1 MQPVVRG
8 HTADANVPTAQN
20 FLPDKRDQY
29 SVINIVIC
37 GVAGRDIFKS
47 KLGDKAD
54 HARVAGLHHPVCS
67 FVQRPKFADEG
78 FYNYQGGVEHVNQLR
93 CPMAPSLSRGWPV
106 KSSEKGAT
114 AGRADDIRRSLHE

>member
-20 FLPDKRDQY
+20 FLPDKRDHY
-29 SVINIVIC
+29 GVIHIVIC

-54 HARVAGLHHPVCS
+54 HARIVVSYVRSYIVRSSRMKASITIKVAL
-67 FVQRPKFADEG
+67 
-78 FYNYQGGVEHVNQLR
+78 N
-93 CPMAPSLSRGWPV
+93 M
-106 KSSEKGAT
+106 
-114 AGRADDIRRSLHE
+114 